1 MNKLSYGFV
10 GYTEN
15 PFIFMGQ
22 QVSRGENGYFP
33 TVNGGSL
40 QYQVP
45 TKSAK
50 VCEIYE
56 KPIYGLM

>member
-1 MNKLSYGFV
+1 V